1 MTENTTSGQLLG
13 LTARWTAGVRARE
26 SARADHLFEDPWA
39 EVLTGEEG
47 AEWLAQRPEDSTI
60 PMAIRTRFF
69 DDFLQDVSRRHAIR
83 QVVLMAAGLDTRAF
97 RLDWPDGTCLFEL
110 DQPEVLRYKEQA
122 LQAAG
127 ARPACQRRL
136 IEADLTS
143 PWQEKLL
150 DGSFDPLLP
159 SIWLLEGFL
168 FYLPNPSITQVL
180 DGVTGLAAPGSWVGF
195 DIINS
200 AMLTS
205 TWTRPW
211 VEMQASMGAPW
222 IGTLDAPQEF
232 LARRGWQ
239 ATLTQAGAS
248 DANYGRWKLPVLP
261 VMAPDLPHNWFVTAQ
276 KQPS

>member
-1 MTENTTSGQLLG
+1 MEEKTSSDQLLG

-26 SARADHLFEDPWA
+26 SARADRLFEDPWA
-39 EVLTGEEG
+39 EALTGKEG

-60 PMAIRTRFF
+60 PIAIRTRFF
-69 DDFLQDVSRRHAIR
+69 DDFLLDVSRRHAIR

-97 RLDWPDGTCLFEL
+97 RLDWPAGTCLFEL
-110 DQPEVLRYKEQA
+110 DQSEVLQYKEGV

-127 ARPACQRRL
+127 ARPTCERQL

-150 DGSFDPLLP
+150 GSNFDPQRP

-168 FYLPNPSITQVL
+168 FYLSTESIIRVI
-180 DGVTGLAAPGSWVGF
+180 DGVTGLAAPGSWMGF
-195 DIINS
+195 DIINA

-222 IGTLDAPQEF
+222 IGTLDDPQGF
-232 LARRGWQ
+232 LAQRGWQ
-239 ATLTQAGAS
+239 VALTQAGAS
-248 DANYGRWKLPVLP
+248 DANYGRWRLPVLP
-261 VMAPDLPHNWFVTAQ
+261 VTAPELPHNWFVTAQ
-276 KQPS
+276 KQ